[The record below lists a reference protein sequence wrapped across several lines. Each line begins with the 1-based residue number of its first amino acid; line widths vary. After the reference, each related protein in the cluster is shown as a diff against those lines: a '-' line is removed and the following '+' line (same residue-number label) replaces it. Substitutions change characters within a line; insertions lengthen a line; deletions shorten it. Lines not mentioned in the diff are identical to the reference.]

1 MKLQEVIDCLNE
13 VVADQAMGLDDEA
26 VVCVR
31 PDASDYSNTTFEYDF
46 DIYVAFE
53 HGKRLLVFDSNQED
67 LSLMRVEEEANLVAE
82 HAKLDEAWTFRAEKA
97 EQTNECWLHWA
108 EKTSE
113 PQKALCNITW
123 LMGNL
128 KRCPDKAKAKDLLAA
143 ITGAHPNTIR
153 TSKTI
158 VE

>member
-1 MKLQEVIDCLNE
+1 MKLQEFIDCLNE
-13 VVADQAMGLDDEA
+13 VVAIQAMSLDDEA

-31 PDASDYSNTTFEYDF
+31 PDASDYSNTTFEHDF
-46 DIYVAFE
+46 DIYITFE
-53 HGKRLLVFDSNQED
+53 CGKRLLVLDSNQED
-67 LSLMRVEEEANLVAE
+67 LSLMKIEEEANLVAE

-97 EQTNECWLHWA
+97 EQANECWLHWA

-123 LMGNL
+123 LLGNL
-128 KRCPDKAKAKDLLAA
+128 KRCPDKAKADDLVSA
-143 ITGAHPNTIR
+143 IAGAHPNTIR